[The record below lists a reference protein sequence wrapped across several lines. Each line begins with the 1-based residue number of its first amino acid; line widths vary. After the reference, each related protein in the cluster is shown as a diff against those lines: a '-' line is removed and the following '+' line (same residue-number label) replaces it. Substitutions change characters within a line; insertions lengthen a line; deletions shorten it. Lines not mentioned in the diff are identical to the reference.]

1 MSEKKINS
9 TQVDALPLKTKDGA
23 SFTIMQRKPN
33 TFTHGFFKYPCK
45 FIPEIPR
52 WSISKYMNNESGL
65 VFDPFSGS
73 GTTLLEA
80 KILGFDSIG
89 TEIDP
94 VAKKIITVKTE
105 NYTKEDLFDI
115 DKNYQEIVRL
125 LLKENKKIVAF
136 RPSINNLEHW
146 FTEENLE
153 ILGKL
158 KSLIDDIKNKKSKSF
173 LELVFLSI
181 IKAVSQADDSSPKP
195 YVSKKIVKTA
205 PNALEKFKSTFE
217 KYREKLEEYT
227 KLNLSNAV
235 KIADG
240 DALYTTDNFKAD
252 IAITSPPYIN
262 AFDYPRTLR
271 LENLWMETHTEGTIL
286 DSKSKYVGTEKFKIS
301 QEKEKSFE
309 ILEESSILKD
319 KFYKIKEIDEKRAL
333 VVKKFFDDMKQNLY
347 NVQKHLK
354 KGAVYV
360 IVIGNSTIRKESIE
374 SWKILKDIAE
384 NMGYDYVEHI
394 SYNILNPYI
403 RIPRSGRGG
412 KISQDHILVLK
423 NK

>member
-105 NYTKEDLFDI
+105 NYTEEDLFDI

-173 LELVFLSI
+173 LELVFY
-181 IKAVSQADDSSPKP
+181 Q
-195 YVSKKIVKTA
+195 
-205 PNALEKFKSTFE
+205 
-217 KYREKLEEYT
+217 
-227 KLNLSNAV
+227 
-235 KIADG
+235 
-240 DALYTTDNFKAD
+240 
-252 IAITSPPYIN
+252 
-262 AFDYPRTLR
+262 
-271 LENLWMETHTEGTIL
+271 
-286 DSKSKYVGTEKFKIS
+286 
-301 QEKEKSFE
+301 
-309 ILEESSILKD
+309 
-319 KFYKIKEIDEKRAL
+319 
-333 VVKKFFDDMKQNLY
+333 
-347 NVQKHLK
+347 
-354 KGAVYV
+354 
-360 IVIGNSTIRKESIE
+360 
-374 SWKILKDIAE
+374 
-384 NMGYDYVEHI
+384 
-394 SYNILNPYI
+394 
-403 RIPRSGRGG
+403 
-412 KISQDHILVLK
+412 
-423 NK
+423 